1 MLYFGLL
8 GIQCLARQQTE
19 YFLIHPVT
27 KNDKKFR
34 RLIKTA
40 LHVNEDSIELLCL
53 YLVSSKNFKQ
63 FTMSTFSTK
72 SNN

>member
-8 GIQCLARQQTE
+8 GIQCLARQQTKH
-19 YFLIHPVT
+19 FLIHPVP

-53 YLVSSKNFKQ
+53 YLVSGKNFKQ
-63 FTMSTFSTK
+63 FTMSSISTK